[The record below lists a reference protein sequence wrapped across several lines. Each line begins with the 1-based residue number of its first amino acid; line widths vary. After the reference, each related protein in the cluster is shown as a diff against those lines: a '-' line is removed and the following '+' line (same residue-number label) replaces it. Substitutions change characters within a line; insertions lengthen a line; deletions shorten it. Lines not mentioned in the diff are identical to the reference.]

1 MGNIQCREHA
11 GSAGVVERK
20 EAGNFLSFAT
30 ERYNR
35 I

>member
-1 MGNIQCREHA
+1 MQCREHT
-11 GSAGVVERK
+11 GVGRVVERK
-20 EAGNFLSFAT
+20 EAGNFLSFTT